1 MKKASEL
8 FGKVDI
14 ELLEKAEIQNKINKI
29 NKIQK
34 EIDKLG
40 IVSTLE
46 LGWQTQR
53 FAKKSRKLDMLCQ
66 EKFELQ
72 KLLE

>member
-1 MKKASEL
+1 MNIKKASEL
-8 FGKVDI
+8 FSKVDV
-14 ELLEKAEIQNKINKI
+14 EVLEKLEIQKKIV
-29 NKIQK
+29 KIQK

-53 FAKKSRKLDMLCQ
+53 FAKASRKLDMLCK

-72 KLLE
+72 KLL

>member
-1 MKKASEL
+1 MKTEKE
-8 FGKVDI
+8 K
-14 ELLEKAEIQNKINKI
+14 LEKQLSKV
-29 NKIQK
+29 QK

-53 FAKKSRKLDMLCQ
+53 FARASRKLDYLSM
-66 EKFELQ
+66 EKFEILK
-72 KLLE
+72 KLETLN

>member
-1 MKKASEL
+1 MKTEKQ
-8 FGKVDI
+8 K
-14 ELLEKAEIQNKINKI
+14 LEKRLEKV
-29 NKIQK
+29 QK

-53 FAKKSRKLDMLCQ
+53 FAKASRKLDYLSM
-66 EKFELQ
+66 EKIEILKQ
-72 KLLE
+72 LEDNI

>member
-14 ELLEKAEIQNKINKI
+14 ELLEKVEIQKKIT
-29 NKIQK
+29 KIQK

-53 FAKKSRKLDMLCQ
+53 FAKASRKLDILCQ

-72 KLLE
+72 KLL

>member
-8 FGKVDI
+8 FGNSKEI
-14 ELLEKAEIQNKINKI
+14 EIQNKIA
-29 NKIQK
+29 KIQK
-34 EIDKLG
+34 QIDKLG

-53 FAKKSRKLDMLCQ
+53 FSKASRKLDILCQ

-72 KLLE
+72 KLLK

>member
-1 MKKASEL
+1 MEL
-8 FGKVDI
+8 DI
-14 ELLEKAEIQNKINKI
+14 KILEKLEIEKKIA
-29 NKIQK
+29 KIQK

-40 IVSTLE
+40 IVSILE

-53 FAKKSRKLDMLCQ
+53 FAKKSRKLDMLCL

-72 KLLE
+72 KML

>member
-1 MKKASEL
+1 MQKRFWNLQYFMSK
-8 FGKVDI
+8 
-14 ELLEKAEIQNKINKI
+14 EIQKKID
-29 NKIQK
+29 KIQK

-53 FAKKSRKLDMLCQ
+53 FARASRKLDMLCQ

-72 KLLE
+72 KLL

>member
-8 FGKVDI
+8 FGKVDLEI
-14 ELLEKAEIQNKINKI
+14 LEKIEIEKKIA
-29 NKIQK
+29 KIQK

-53 FAKKSRKLDMLCQ
+53 FAKASRKLDMLCL

-72 KLLE
+72 KLL

>member
-1 MKKASEL
+1 MKKASQLLGE
-8 FGKVDI
+8 VDVKI
-14 ELLEKAEIQNKINKI
+14 LEKLEIEKKIA
-29 NKIQK
+29 KIQK

-40 IVSTLE
+40 IVSILE

-53 FAKKSRKLDMLCQ
+53 FAKKSRKLDMLCL

-72 KLLE
+72 KLL

>member
-1 MKKASEL
+1 MKKASQLLGE
-8 FGKVDI
+8 VDVKI
-14 ELLEKAEIQNKINKI
+14 LEKLEIEKKIA
-29 NKIQK
+29 KIQK

-40 IVSTLE
+40 IVSTIE

-53 FAKKSRKLDMLCQ
+53 FAKKSRKLDMLCL

-72 KLLE
+72 KML